1 MSILVDNDT
10 SVVVQGITGR
20 EASSTVSEM
29 VAYGTDV
36 AAGVTPGKGG
46 QDIDGIPVYNTVAE
60 ARNEH
65 ARINSSIVYVPPV
78 AAKDA
83 ALEAINNGVKMVT
96 IITERVPVR
105 DAVAIHRRAK
115 HEGATVV
122 GPTSVG
128 VISPD
133 ECKIGPIGGDEPE
146 DVYMPGQVGVISKSG
161 GMTTETSWVIHQ
173 AGFGISTAIG
183 LGGDIIAGTTFADA
197 LKQFEN
203 DDDTEVVVM
212 FGELG
217 GTYEQRAAEL
227 VENGTFTKPLIAFV
241 PGRFTE
247 ELPSGQYGHAGAISR
262 SDRDMPSA
270 KMQRLTEAGVDVV
283 DVHHEIGEAL
293 KENL

>member
-1 MSILVDNDT
+1 MSILVDSDT
-10 SVVVQGITGR
+10 SIVVQGITGR

-46 QDIDGIPVYNTVAE
+46 QDIDGIPIYDTVAE
-60 ARNEH
+60 AKKENS
-65 ARINSSIVYVPPV
+65 RINASIVYVPPV

-83 ALEAINNGVKMVT
+83 AIEAIKNGVDTVA

-105 DAVAIHRRAK
+105 DTLAIHRRAK
-115 HEGATVV
+115 REGVTIV

-128 VISPD
+128 IISPG

-146 DVYMPGQVGVISKSG
+146 AVYRPGKVGVVSKSG
-161 GMTTETSWVIHQ
+161 GMTTETSWVIRQ
-173 AGFGISTAIG
+173 AGFGISTAVG

-197 LKQFEN
+197 LKQFE
-203 DDDTEVVVM
+203 DDEGTEAVVM

-227 VENGTFTKPLIAFV
+227 VEKGMFTKPLIAFI

-247 ELPSGQYGHAGAISR
+247 ELPSGQYGHAGAIIR
-262 SDRDMPSA
+262 SDRDTPRA
-270 KMQRLTEAGVDVV
+270 KIQRLTEVGADVV
-283 DVHHEIGEAL
+283 DVHHEIAEAL
-293 KENL
+293 EDYL